1 MGEPTQ
7 EPGSLGQ
14 RRARVREHI
23 GLGGPVWFET
33 STAKVGGVCRP
44 GRCIPCQRSRRRTTN
59 CLRQGLSLVKWLS
72 RSVQVQ
78 QQAPVCHRVSPRSYG
93 EGPSHAPGSALGYDR
108 PFRNAGTSTSFGL
121 PGVFFGHNLMRGG
134 QGDDRLSAFNG
145 GGILYGNEGAD
156 TIDAPRPLPQRN
168 HTVGD
173 NNSADGADSLGGSFR
188 RDFILGNGGR
198 DTIIGQ
204 AGREHHRRRV

>member
-44 GRCIPCQRSRRRTTN
+44 GRCIPCQRSQRRTTN

-78 QQAPVCHRVSPRSYG
+78 QQAPVCHRVSPRTYG
-93 EGPSHAPGSALGYDR
+93 EGPIHAPGSALGYDL
-108 PFRNAGTSTSFGL
+108 PFRNAGPSTSFGS
-121 PGVFFGHNLMRGG
+121 PGVFFGHDLMRGG
-134 QGDDRLSAFNG
+134 QGDDRLSVVSG
-145 GGILYGNEGAD
+145 DGMLCGNERAG

-168 HTVGD
+168 HTVGVID
-173 NNSADGADSLGGSFR
+173 SADGAYNLGDPFR
-188 RDFILGNGGR
+188 GECYLRNHR
-198 DTIIGQ
+198 QDTIIGQ
-204 AGREHHRRRV
+204 AGRDRHRRRL